1 MTLLALRLLL
11 LAAGDFEPWIH
22 AEALRENLTVASTGA
37 VAGVDGT
44 PLPVAR
50 LETPKGSMLI
60 VEAAGARWAL
70 GPFADGTE
78 LLRDQL
84 GVRVPSKVA
93 RTHELFFDFRS
104 APTTFQ
110 RTSKSFVLVR
120 FAPPRRWRSA
130 SPWLRPIEGDQL
142 RSPQP

>member
-44 PLPVAR
+44 
-50 LETPKGSMLI
+50 
-60 VEAAGARWAL
+60 
-70 GPFADGTE
+70 E
-78 LLRDQL
+78 LLREQL